1 MSDDASFLMK
11 TLKRSFQF
19 ISLFMPLLLAATGAL
34 GIQASSTQGSGSVA
48 LASSSKTNESAQLV
62 FMGIYMV
69 MFAFT
74 LFFYELL
81 SLLPEI
87 PWLSFQMR
95 KNLGFMYGPVGR
107 GAYTLMYV
115 CLFVTYMLMSYNI
128 FA

>member
-95 KNLGFMYGPVGR
+95 KNLGFMYGPIGR
-107 GAYTLMYV
+107 GAYTLM
-115 CLFVTYMLMSYNI
+115 
-128 FA
+128 